1 VEWLRAGS
9 KKGKKGKKGKK
20 ALFVLFALLAL
31 FASFFCLQQKTTC
44 PGGKILIDEPGVRS
58 TITSAPILETVR
70 NDMRVL
76 IADEDPLPILESASS
91 SRRGGVNILIAD
103 ENPATLDFFSCLLE
117 DRGFTILAAASGE
130 AALQLLSPT
139 MPLEERGWKTGSG
152 ELVMRSLSRRPIR
165 LILLGDLM
173 KPPIDG
179 LDLIRRLRPYH
190 IPVVV
195 ATSYGADYALLAK
208 MAGAEVVIHKFA
220 DPTYLITTIEQA
232 IKSHPPFPP
241 NLELIR

>member
-1 VEWLRAGS
+1 MLGALRS
-9 KKGKKGKKGKK
+9 HLPHLRISSQDFGKI
-20 ALFVLFALLAL
+20 LA
-31 FASFFCLQQKTTC
+31 
-44 PGGKILIDEPGVRS
+44 KILIDDIGARS
-58 TITSAPILETVR
+58 TIAAAPILETVR
-70 NDMRVL
+70 NDMKVL
-76 IADEDPLPILESASS
+76 IADEDPLPIPESASS

-117 DRGFTILAAASGE
+117 DRGFTTLTADSGE
-130 AALQLLSPT
+130 AALQLLSST
-139 MPLEERGWKTGSG
+139 MPLEERVWKTDSG
-152 ELVMRSLSRRPIR
+152 ELALRSLSRPPISV
-165 LILLGDLM
+165 ILLGDIM

-208 MAGAEVVIHKFA
+208 MAGAEIIVHKFA

-232 IKSHPPFPP
+232 IKQRLYLPP
-241 NLELIR
+241 NLDPIR

>member
-1 VEWLRAGS
+1 M
-9 KKGKKGKKGKK
+9 K
-20 ALFVLFALLAL
+20 A
-31 FASFFCLQQKTTC
+31 
-44 PGGKILIDEPGVRS
+44 
-58 TITSAPILETVR
+58 
-70 NDMRVL
+70 L
-76 IADEDPLPILESASS
+76 IADEDPLPIPESASS

-117 DRGFTILAAASGE
+117 DRGFTTLTADSGE
-130 AALQLLSPT
+130 AVLQLLEP
-139 MPLEERGWKTGSG
+139 PKPRAGSRTR
-152 ELVMRSLSRRPIR
+152 LAPVISKSLRSASSSVTWSLLRRPISV
-165 LILLGDLM
+165 ILLGDLM

-208 MAGAEVVIHKFA
+208 MAGAEVIIHKFA